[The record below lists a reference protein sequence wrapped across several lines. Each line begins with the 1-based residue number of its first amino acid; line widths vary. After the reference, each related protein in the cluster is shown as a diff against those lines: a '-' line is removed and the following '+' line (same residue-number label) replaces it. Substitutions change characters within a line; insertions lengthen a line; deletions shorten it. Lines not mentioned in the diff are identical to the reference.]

1 MKRMRL
7 PIFLLALSIVFFSA
21 CAPTR
26 VVRYP
31 ATRWLQDNDRI
42 PIDKPKTR
50 REYSIADGVQ
60 YQFFYQL
67 ERLVDIPLRGQRAL
81 HALGAAPLEEA
92 YNTNN
97 FDEVADSTWFTNRL
111 GKQGLSAEEL
121 RRAGTGTEEGPDPRG
136 PWKIIQA
143 KKAGVSPGFLIEDSA
158 GEKFFLKF
166 DPPDNLEM
174 MTAAEVIGTRI
185 IYAMGY
191 NVAQTY
197 IVNFSPSILRISE
210 KLSSKK
216 ASEKD
221 FLNQEK
227 LDEMLRDVPRLSDG
241 RLRAVASRFLEGEII
256 GPFPIRGKRRGDAND
271 RIPHEHRR
279 EIRGYRYF
287 SALIGN
293 TDVREGNSL
302 DSFIRTGPGDKGYVK
317 HYMMDF
323 GNSLG
328 SATVKSKSKMHY
340 QDYEFNY
347 GEVLATTVTLGGYRR
362 NYEKIED
369 PGMPSVGLFESK
381 YFKPQ
386 TFRPHYPY
394 PPFQNTTDRDA
405 FWATKIL
412 TRLSDQQ
419 IALVV
424 KEGRYSDPRAEAYVT
439 KTLIERRNKIRD
451 HWFTVM
457 NPLDN
462 FKLSAQAQGV
472 RVDFE
477 DLAVVSGLRPA
488 GSALYRFR
496 VLQERGVYEAMPWT
510 ETSVNS
516 LVLPSEVVDRLQ
528 AGKPYLLQ
536 LQTKAQDQKFFGPI
550 IDLIIQKDDQLRLL
564 GLKRRYDA

>member
-1 MKRMRL
+1 MKRICI
-7 PIFLLALSIVFFSA
+7 PILLLTLSAGHFSA

-67 ERLVDIPLRGQRAL
+67 ERLVDVPLRGQRAL

-111 GKQGLSAEEL
+111 GKRELPAEEL
-121 RRAGTGTEEGPDPRG
+121 RGAGPGNGPDPRG

-143 KKAGVSPGFLIEDSA
+143 KKAGVSPGFLIEDPA

-166 DPPDNLEM
+166 DPPQHLEM

-197 IVNFSPSILRISE
+197 IVNFSPTILELTE
-210 KLSSKK
+210 KVS
-216 ASEKD
+216 
-221 FLNQEK
+221 LNQEK
-227 LDEMLRDVPRLSDG
+227 LDEMLRDVPRTSDG
-241 RLRAVASRFLEGEII
+241 KLRAVASRLLEGEII
-256 GPFPIRGKRRGDAND
+256 GPFPVRGRRRADAND

-302 DSFIRTGPGDKGYVK
+302 DSFIRTGPGGKGYVK
-317 HYMMDF
+317 HHMMDF

-328 SATVKSKSKMHY
+328 SATVKPKSKLHY

-362 NYEKIED
+362 NDEKIAD

-419 IALVV
+419 IALIV

-451 HWFTVM
+451 HWFTAM

-472 RVDFE
+472 RLDFE
-477 DLAVVSGLRPA
+477 DLAVTSGMRPA

-496 VLQERGVYEAMPWT
+496 VLQERGVYVAMPWT
-510 ETSVNS
+510 ETAVNS
-516 LVLPSEVVDRLQ
+516 LTLPSEVVERLHP
-528 AGKPYLLQ
+528 GKPYLLQ
-536 LQTKAQDQKFFGPI
+536 LQTRAQDRKFFGPI
-550 IDLIIQKDDQLRLL
+550 IDLVIQKDGQLRLL